1 MEHWKA
7 VPNTNEKIF
16 VSDMGRCKSLLRGS
30 ERILKM
36 QADNKGYLRIRVTID
51 RKKMT
56 FKVHREVAKAF
67 IDNPEN
73 LPQVN
78 HIDGDKNN
86 NSVNNLEW
94 VTNQENAIH
103 AVKNGLWDSVFKG
116 AQKANELQKKP
127 IVGRC
132 GDITKRFSSVNEAQ
146 HFLDSRHITDVL
158 KGKRNHVKGWTFRYA
173 GGD

>member
-78 HIDGDKNN
+78 HIDGNKNN
-86 NSVNNLEW
+86 NSVSNLEW

-103 AVKNGLWDSVFKG
+103 AVKNGLWDTVFEAANKS
-116 AQKANELQKKP
+116 NELRKKP
-127 IVGRC
+127 VVGKC
-132 GDITKRFSSVNEAQ
+132 GDVTKRFSSVSEAQ
-146 HFLDSRHITDVL
+146 RFLDSRHITDVL
-158 KGKRNHVKGWTFRYA
+158 KGKRDHVKGWTFTYT